1 MPNIFKKK
9 KQEVAIQANIKKF
22 RLASWVEEVSEEMNK
37 VREYVKTGNE
47 AVLNALKA
55 SGAVLDFDEDHNIIV
70 TAGFNVLARLLA
82 GEATYTGEINYG
94 ALGTGASPSPAL
106 SSTQL
111 ATEAFRK
118 LASSQSY
125 DANKAYV
132 DFFYAATDW
141 DGTATEFGNFI
152 DGTASA
158 NSGQMFSYLAAGGWV
173 KSATE
178 SLFVSCEYTLT

>member
-82 GEATYTGEINYG
+82 GGGTYTGEIN
-94 ALGTGASPSPAL
+94 
-106 SSTQL
+106 
-111 ATEAFRK
+111 
-118 LASSQSY
+118 
-125 DANKAYV
+125 
-132 DFFYAATDW
+132 
-141 DGTATEFGNFI
+141 
-152 DGTASA
+152 
-158 NSGQMFSYLAAGGWV
+158 
-173 KSATE
+173 
-178 SLFVSCEYTLT
+178 